1 MLPFAALLIG
11 ATLVAQLFQHSL
23 PAFDALHGARAT
35 LFPVLLAYGSLAL
48 PYPLVLALAF
58 CSGLLWDL
66 LTLQVITSTATL
78 LKTPSVEVVVGTSVV
93 LYGLLGTLMHGLRPL
108 FLRGHWEIH
117 VLLSGLCTIAIL
129 LAEFLVL
136 NLKRGGFDFPPVMWW
151 RILAPG
157 VIALF
162 LAPVVYLIFTL
173 IAYLLN
179 YPVRENPRDHTGGL
193 HSGI

>member
-1 MLPFAALLIG
+1 MLPFAAFLIG
-11 ATLVAQLFQHSL
+11 ATLVAQLLQHAMPS
-23 PAFDALHGARAT
+23 FDVLHGARIT

-48 PYPLVLALAF
+48 PYPLVLTLAF

-66 LTLQVITSTATL
+66 LNLQVITSTATL
-78 LKTPSVEVVVGTSVV
+78 LKTPSVEVFAGTSVV

-108 FLRGHWEIH
+108 FLRGRWEIH
-117 VLLSGLCTIAIL
+117 VLLSSLCTIAIL

-157 VIALF
+157 AIALL
-162 LAPVVYLIFTL
+162 LAPVVHLGFTIL
-173 IAYLLN
+173 ANLLH
-179 YPVRENPRDHTGGL
+179 YPVRENPREPRGL
-193 HSGI
+193 HRGI

>member
-1 MLPFAALLIG
+1 MLPFAILLIG
-11 ATLVAQLFQHSL
+11 ATLVAQLVQHSM

-48 PYPLVLALAF
+48 PYPLVLTLAF
-58 CSGLLWDL
+58 CAGLLWDL
-66 LTLQVITSTATL
+66 LNLQVITSAATL
-78 LKTPSVEVVVGTSVV
+78 LKAPSVEVVAGTSVV

-117 VLLSGLCTIAIL
+117 LLLSGLCTIAIL

-136 NLKRGGFDFPPVMWW
+136 NLKRGGFDFPSVMWW

-157 VIALF
+157 AIALI
-162 LAPVVYLIFTL
+162 LAPFVYLVFTL
-173 IAYLLN
+173 VAYLLN
-179 YPVRENPRDHTGGL
+179 YPVRENPREPGALRGG
-193 HSGI
+193 I